1 MNIDVTTTIN
11 CRKDELPSLT
21 SEITHKDLG
30 SYLQKR
36 EYFGPQPKIEVKIE
50 QNGNA
55 IIGTISG
62 DRSGEIKGVLTGNR
76 ITFDFNYIGGS
87 YGENWGEGVWVV
99 SDDLAILNGTWK
111 TSVKAH
117 TSNGIWNLTKIE

>member
-76 ITFDFNYIGGS
+76 ITFYFNSKGGTFADK
-87 YGENWGEGVWVV
+87 WGEGVWVV
-99 SDDLAILNGTWK
+99 SDDPVILNGTWK
-111 TSVKAH
+111 DSNKAQN
-117 TSNGIWNLTKIE
+117 TNGIWNLKKIE